1 MTFGASDG
9 RKNGARG
16 GVEPRTGGAVE
27 PVQPIRRGPGR
38 VGHLAH
44 RYDIEG
50 LVTIG
55 SEIALQN
62 SVVRD
67 SAHGEAVRHRDHV
80 GPVGHG

>member
-38 VGHLAH
+38 RGTWL
-44 RYDIEG
+44 I
-50 LVTIG
+50 VTT
-55 SEIALQN
+55 SRAW
-62 SVVRD
+62 
-67 SAHGEAVRHRDHV
+67 
-80 GPVGHG
+80 